1 MKRKSN
7 RWIDLSYVSDGFCS
21 ENLNRGMMRVFA
33 NLWNEIT
40 NCLRNDI
47 QKNESAST
55 THARRV
61 WKHGIFLMLRMDGH

>member
-1 MKRKSN
+1 
-7 RWIDLSYVSDGFCS
+7 
-21 ENLNRGMMRVFA
+21 MMRVFA

-61 WKHGIFLMLRMDGH
+61 WKHGIFFDDEDGWALAVFEASERIPCFKGIMIVFLCLLYG